1 MTGDSTF
8 AAAPRAVGI
17 LGGMG
22 PAAGVDFA
30 RLFVEACT
38 ELLRE
43 RGLPVTDQA
52 YPPHWLAQ
60 LPVPD
65 RSAAL
70 RAGGAALEPPLAM
83 MSAGLAQLEA
93 AGAVAVAIACN
104 TAHAWHGQL
113 QARHPDIELLHIAD
127 ETAAALRARGIGEA
141 ALLATEGTYR
151 NGLYEKALLR
161 AGIACRLPL
170 PDERARLMEGIYQGV
185 KAGDPVCAEACF
197 VDVGQRLRARHGD
210 LALIMGCTE
219 IPLALPA
226 APAAQGWTLIDP
238 AQVLAR
244 ALARR
249 AYRPVAASTP
259 CLQGHDDL
267 VFTSPDHPRA

>member
-1 MTGDSTF
+1 MNAATRP
-8 AAAPRAVGI
+8 AAAPRTVGI

-38 ELLRE
+38 ALLRE
-43 RGLPVTDQA
+43 RGLAVTDQA

-70 RAGGAALEPPLAM
+70 REGGAALEAPLAM
-83 MSAGLAQLEA
+83 MSAGLAQLESLGACA
-93 AGAVAVAIACN
+93 AAIACN
-104 TAHAWHGQL
+104 TAHAWHGEL
-113 QARHPDIELLHIAD
+113 QARHPGIELLHIAD
-127 ETAAALRARGIGEA
+127 ETAAALRERGIGEA

-151 NGLYEKALLR
+151 NGLYEKALAR

-170 PDERARLMEGIYQGV
+170 PDERALLMDGIYEGV
-185 KAGDPVCAEACF
+185 KAADLARAEARF
-197 VDVGQRLRARHGD
+197 VDVGQRLRARHGAV
-210 LALIMGCTE
+210 ALIMGCTE
-219 IPLALPA
+219 IPLALGGA
-226 APAAQGWTLIDP
+226 AAARGWTLIDP

-249 AYRPVAASTP
+249 AYGLAASEVNQ
-259 CLQGHDDL
+259 CH
-267 VFTSPDHPRA
+267 